1 VSTWIRERR
10 LENCRRDLIDPLNAH
25 LSVGA
30 IASRWGFAEAAH
42 FSRVFK
48 AAFQMSPTELRA
60 HSFGG

>member
-1 VSTWIRERR
+1 
-10 LENCRRDLIDPLNAH
+10 
-25 LSVGA
+25 VGA